1 MSKNSNVS
9 LLPSLINLSSELNNN
24 INFETAIDITLP
36 EEELKEE
43 LISAAS
49 SIIPEDNIPYE
60 TLCALRDLGG
70 RVSFVFDKLEKNG
83 EDLLPRFYGDTTQE
97 RINDAMKYLKDNQK
111 EFTRKDLTSMI
122 QKGKIVH
129 TQESWLIGNALS
141 VLRSV
146 GFLTEDEKT
155 GLMVIKL

>member
-9 LLPSLINLSSELNNN
+9 LLPSLINLASELNNN
-24 INFETAIDITLP
+24 INFETPIDIALP

-70 RVSFVFDKLEKNG
+70 RVLFVFDKLEKNG
-83 EDLLPRFYGDTTQE
+83 EELLPRFYGDTTQE
-97 RINDAMKYLKDNQK
+97 KVNDAMKYLKENQK

-122 QKGKIVH
+122 QKGKIVE

-155 GLMVIKL
+155 GLMVIK